1 MKKVFKV
8 LIFIIILV
16 LIIFIGIYF
25 KNNYF
30 GKEKLNIGKEKL
42 RLVVIGVCDFQ
53 EILAVDENGN
63 LLQVRLKE
71 LKYWNEMD
79 KFERGQEIEIYYDG
93 VIITTYPGKI
103 TNVSS
108 YKILKEK
115 SDIEIPEEVIKRYD
129 NSTKNVMVHARE
141 ISNEKLEF
149 RILDTNEI
157 SYKYDFDYSLLK
169 KNLENEEYNKKLQEK
184 FKKEQGVDSASDK
197 SNKEVTNSTKPFNPD
212 TSQYKT
218 VWENVNQKEIGSIE
232 EMIKIVDDTPG
243 HFDIEGKF
251 NWNYL
256 YGTLEQGEYQ
266 FVLKNK
272 ADTIHFNSIVFNFV
286 VDENGEA
293 VCEVPTFEW

>member
-1 MKKVFKV
+1 MKKVLKV
-8 LIFIIILV
+8 FMLIIIIIV

-30 GKEKLNIGKEKL
+30 GKEGLNIGKEKL
-42 RLVVIGVCDFQ
+42 RLVVIGIWDFQ

-71 LKYWNEMD
+71 IKLWNEMD

-93 VIITTYPGKI
+93 VITETYPGKI

-115 SDIEIPEEVIKRYD
+115 SDIEIPEEVKKRYD
-129 NSTKNVMVHARE
+129 NSTTNVMVYVRN

-157 SYKYDFDYSLLK
+157 SYKYDFECSLSK
-169 KNLENEEYNKKLQEK
+169 KNEEKNGFEK
-184 FKKEQGVDSASDK
+184 IESIGNISMGDMIEIVDSTA
-197 SNKEVTNSTKPFNPD
+197 
-212 TSQYKT
+212 
-218 VWENVNQKEIGSIE
+218 
-232 EMIKIVDDTPG
+232 G
-243 HFDIEGKF
+243 HLDMEGKID
-251 NWNYL
+251 WNNM
-256 YGTLEQGEYQ
+256 YGTLETGEYQ

-272 ADTIHFNSIVFNFV
+272 ENEIHFETIEFNFTV
-286 VDENGEA
+286 EENGNAICNPPE
-293 VCEVPTFEW
+293 FGW